1 MKDGSSGTTDRRVW
15 TQEEDDAIRKLV
27 AKFGTKSWSLIAEN
41 IVKDFS
47 IGGRSGKQCR
57 ERWHNH
63 LDPSINKNTWTE
75 EEEKTM
81 AEAHKELGNRWS
93 EIAKR
98 LPGRTDNHVKNHWYS
113 FMRRNVRRLNREVG
127 NIIGGPIPAN
137 AAAAPILEAVSAT
150 SKATTAE
157 EAMAAAAAAVA
168 AAAAAA
174 AHGSVQGHGDD
185 SYVGLTM
192 GEAGV
197 AEMRRMASVSGK
209 KPRSG
214 RKTAN
219 LAELQRYFN
228 AAAEAAQEVLT
239 EEGGLEAVHGMRSDG
254 EFSMSDVSKLRDA
267 GIKALNS
274 PSRMVALQLANGNPK
289 FREKLRQKLE
299 ATGGINYRMDDMG
312 GGDLS
317 KKGRISCDLK
327 PPKSKAKKR
336 SSSSSSGFGMDDG
349 NTLMKRRRKQDL
361 SIMVDPTTSGSAMG
375 MGFSTLPEDTPRRS
389 MRLTSKGSKDINGL
403 LESPLSIEKHV
414 AFSDFLDPT
423 LGPLSLHNDT
433 PGTSRRRLSGD
444 PMHSTNSHKSGL
456 PLGSN
461 TLTSDSLRF
470 DFDEVVQHFPSP
482 RLGSPHRWSAG
493 SAGSFGSGVFN
504 FPDSGG
510 GSGVKTIGGSG
521 AASIGNIDDATDAAN
536 HLMASGHTG
545 PGASGGERST
555 RRKSRHS
562 LNSSKSDTSSLGLND
577 SSLDIDAIIEGTSGD
592 LMSPST
598 SKENE
603 PSSYDDGKANES
615 VGKKVEAH

>member
-1 MKDGSSGTTDRRVW
+1 MKEGGSGTTDRRVW

-137 AAAAPILEAVSAT
+137 AAAAPLLEAVSAT
-150 SKATTAE
+150 TKATTAE

-174 AHGSVQGHGDD
+174 ASGMSSQGGAHEQQYDPATGQPIMYD
-185 SYVGLTM
+185 SSMLHEQPRKM
-192 GEAGV
+192 AAGN
-197 AEMRRMASVSGK
+197 K
-209 KPRSG
+209 KARGG

-228 AAAEAAQEVLT
+228 AAAEAAHEVLH
-239 EEGGLEAVHGMRSDG
+239 EEGQLDMDGNMKGNDDGSDG
-254 EFSMSDVSKLRDA
+254 GVNMSDVSKLRDA

-299 ATGGINYRMDDMG
+299 ASGGINYRVDDIDG
-312 GGDLS
+312 SDFCS
-317 KKGRISCDLK
+317 KKGRGGDLR

-336 SSSSSSGFGMDDG
+336 GGSSMLQYEDS
-349 NTLMKRRRKQDL
+349 NLIKRRRKQDL
-361 SIMVDPTTSGSAMG
+361 QIMVDPTTSGSAMG
-375 MGFSTLPEDTPRRS
+375 MGFTSMGIAEDTPRRS
-389 MRLTSKGSKDINGL
+389 MRINSKGSKDINGL

-414 AFSDFLDPT
+414 AFTDSFLDGP
-423 LGPLSLHNDT
+423 LGPLSLQGLT
-433 PGTSRRRLSGD
+433 PGATARRLSGD
-444 PMHSTNSHKSGL
+444 PSSSNKGAPGSALTN
-456 PLGSN
+456 
-461 TLTSDSLRF
+461 DSLRF

-482 RLGSPHRWSAG
+482 GNGISGSSPHRWSLG
-493 SAGSFGSGVFN
+493 SAGSFGSGSFN
-504 FPDSGG
+504 FPDSAGG
-510 GSGVKTIGGSG
+510 DRKSSGTMDEAV
-521 AASIGNIDDATDAAN
+521 DAAN
-536 HLMASGHTG
+536 IAMASS
-545 PGASGGERST
+545 SGGRQ
-555 RRKSRHS
+555 RKTRHS
-562 LNSSKSDTSSLGLND
+562 LNSSKSSTSSLGLGD
-577 SSLDIDAIIEGTSGD
+577 SLDIDALIEGGNSSLDG
-592 LMSPST
+592 LASPEAAT
-598 SKENE
+598 A
-603 PSSYDDGKANES
+603 SSSSSSSSN
-615 VGKKVEAH
+615 KVEAVH

>member
-1 MKDGSSGTTDRRVW
+1 MKDGSAGTTDRRVW

-127 NIIGGPIPAN
+127 NIIGGPIPAS
-137 AAAAPILEAVSAT
+137 AAAAPLLEAVSTAT
-150 SKATTAE
+150 KATTAE

-174 AHGSVQGHGDD
+174 ASGNIAPSHGDMHYD
-185 SYVGLTM
+185 PINGATLNGDVDGMDM
-192 GEAGV
+192 GGDRKGANN
-197 AEMRRMASVSGK
+197 GK
-209 KPRSG
+209 KPRGG

-228 AAAEAAQEVLT
+228 AAAEAAQEVLQ
-239 EEGGLEAVHGMRSDG
+239 EEGGFDIGGGSSSSHDDREGGSNMSAVSN
-254 EFSMSDVSKLRDA
+254 LRDA

-289 FREKLRQKLE
+289 FRDKLRQKLE
-299 ATGGINYRMDDMG
+299 ASGGINYRVDDLG
-312 GGDLS
+312 GNEYCVKG
-317 KKGRISCDLK
+317 KGRGSDIR
-327 PPKSKAKKR
+327 PPKSKSKKR
-336 SSSSSSGFGMDDG
+336 GGASGMGMGMGDE
-349 NTLMKRRRKQDL
+349 NSATLMKRRRKQEL
-361 SIMVDPTTSGSAMG
+361 QIMVDSTTSGSAMG
-375 MGFSTLPEDTPRRS
+375 MGFTTLPDDTPRRS
-389 MRLTSKGSKDINGL
+389 IRLNSRGSKDINGL

-414 AFSDFLDPT
+414 AFSDCFLDSS
-423 LGPLSLHNDT
+423 LGPLSLHNET
-433 PGTSRRRLSGD
+433 PGAALRRLSGE
-444 PMHSTNSHKSGL
+444 PSTSSKA
-456 PLGSN
+456 PGS
-461 TLTSDSLRF
+461 TLTNDSLRF

-482 RLGSPHRWSAG
+482 RLGVVGSSPHRWSIG
-493 SAGSFGSGVFN
+493 SAGSFGSGIFN

-510 GSGVKTIGGSG
+510 GARSSHQGG
-521 AASIGNIDDATDAAN
+521 IDDAVDAAN
-536 HLMASGHTG
+536 DRMAS
-545 PGASGGERST
+545 SSST
-555 RRKSRHS
+555 RHRKSRQS
-562 LNSSKSDTSSLGLND
+562 LNSSKSSTSSLGLGD
-577 SSLDIDAIIEGTSGD
+577 SLDIDALIEGQQDSSVEYSSPRLSGARNS
-592 LMSPST
+592 LTAGGAGSA
-598 SKENE
+598 SK
-603 PSSYDDGKANES
+603 SA
-615 VGKKVEAH
+615 VEAVH

>member
-1 MKDGSSGTTDRRVW
+1 MKDGGSSGTTDRRVW

-63 LDPSINKNTWTE
+63 LDPTINKNTWTE

-137 AAAAPILEAVSAT
+137 AAAGPLLEAVSTA

-174 AHGSVQGHGDD
+174 ARNSHEHNITYDPMTGQPIDNVLDVAHI
-185 SYVGLTM
+185 
-192 GEAGV
+192 EAHAPRG
-197 AEMRRMASVSGK
+197 RSSHHHK
-209 KPRSG
+209 KARGG

-228 AAAEAAQEVLT
+228 AAAEAAHEVLE
-239 EEGGLEAVHGMRSDG
+239 EEGSVALNMTHNSLHDDP
-254 EFSMSDVSKLRDA
+254 SNINMSDVSKLRDA

-299 ATGGINYRMDDMG
+299 ASGGIHYRMDDVNSVDILKNG
-312 GGDLS
+312 TKGKSDHRPS
-317 KKGRISCDLK
+317 KGKMIR
-327 PPKSKAKKR
+327 KR
-336 SSSSSSGFGMDDG
+336 CTASHVDDEG
-349 NTLMKRRRKQDL
+349 SLIKRRRKADL
-361 SIMVDPTTSGSAMG
+361 QISVDPTISGLAMG
-375 MGFSTLPEDTPRRS
+375 MGFDGPDDTPRRS
-389 MRLTSKGSKDINGL
+389 LRLNSKGSKDINGL

-414 AFSDFLDPT
+414 VFSDIFDPAYGVS
-423 LGPLSLHNDT
+423 GPLSLEGT
-433 PGTSRRRLSGD
+433 PGATLRRLSDGNA
-444 PMHSTNSHKSGL
+444 PSTGKSA
-456 PLGSN
+456 
-461 TLTSDSLRF
+461 LTNDSLRF

-482 RLGSPHRWSAG
+482 RLSVGASPSRWSAG
-493 SAGSFGSGVFN
+493 SNGSLGSIFN
-504 FPDSGG
+504 FPDSGTKQNAPDENTD
-510 GSGVKTIGGSG
+510 GVVNSNDP
-521 AASIGNIDDATDAAN
+521 S
-536 HLMASGHTG
+536 M
-545 PGASGGERST
+545 RT
-555 RRKSRHS
+555 RRSRGTRHS
-562 LNSSKSDTSSLGLND
+562 LNSSKSSTSSLGFGD
-577 SSLDIDAIIEGTSGD
+577 SLDIDALIEGQEHMVSPNMMRHSLDGNPLGVGD
-592 LMSPST
+592 
-598 SKENE
+598 
-603 PSSYDDGKANES
+603 
-615 VGKKVEAH
+615 KVEVH